1 MTRPLL
7 ARSFLSSIARLLLR
21 GDAAIFG
28 RFAASI
34 VMIATRL
41 AVHGAQAFFLQ
52 LFALVSPLF
61 FQVVI
66 DKVLVHRSMSTLD
79 VRVIG
84 LVWSYEAIFEMEQP
98 VTAIA
103 DYVEV
108 LLIMGCDT
116 ELGEE
121 SQAAIY
127 RVARDIKHQI
137 EAVAKSSDK
146 LFGMLAF

>member
-1 MTRPLL
+1 
-7 ARSFLSSIARLLLR
+7 
-21 GDAAIFG
+21 
-28 RFAASI
+28 
-34 VMIATRL
+34 MIATRL
-41 AVHGAQAFFLQ
+41 AVHGAQAFFL
-52 LFALVSPLF
+52 LFALVSALF